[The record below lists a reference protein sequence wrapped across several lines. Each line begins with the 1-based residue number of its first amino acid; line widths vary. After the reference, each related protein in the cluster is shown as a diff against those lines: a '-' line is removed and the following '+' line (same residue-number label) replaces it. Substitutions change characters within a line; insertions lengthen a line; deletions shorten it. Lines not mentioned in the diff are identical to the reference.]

1 MRNMSLKN
9 AGIKVQLLLSIIRL
23 VKYSIPTSLYIQV
36 EIKEDLRG
44 FRVQQQ
50 VGVSVV
56 KH

>member
-1 MRNMSLKN
+1 MLLKN
-9 AGIKVQLLLSIIRL
+9 TRIKVQLLLLIIRL

-36 EIKEDLRG
+36 EIKGELRG

-50 VGVSVV
+50 VEVSVV